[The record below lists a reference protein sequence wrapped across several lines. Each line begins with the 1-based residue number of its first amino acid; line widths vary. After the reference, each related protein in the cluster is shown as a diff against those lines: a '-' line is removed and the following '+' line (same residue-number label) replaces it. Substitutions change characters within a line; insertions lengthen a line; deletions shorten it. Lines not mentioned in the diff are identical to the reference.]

1 MVLCSPVPFSK
12 SMTGLSNVNSV
23 SSNFSAV
30 ITFMSIKGSPLTTDL
45 MTVVIVGITLP
56 ITYDKKCSSIRLDNV
71 DMLLCSYEREWVV
84 HWYSFSDPQCKKI
97 KGHAVFAG

>member
-1 MVLCSPVPFSK
+1 
-12 SMTGLSNVNSV
+12 
-23 SSNFSAV
+23 
-30 ITFMSIKGSPLTTDL
+30 
-45 MTVVIVGITLP
+45 
-56 ITYDKKCSSIRLDNV
+56 LDNV